1 MDVAPLRA
9 VKSLESQLG
18 TRAKPL
24 FPGWLCIAR
33 GEESPLPLIYG
44 LGWLSNS
51 ERQCTGKGRGD
62 KEDQR
67 KRGRFKNKKQINK
80 TKLNTE
86 EGIYQTWLNFLK
98 SISVWR

>member
-1 MDVAPLRA
+1 MEVAPLRA

-18 TRAKPL
+18 TRAKPQ

-33 GEESPLPLIYG
+33 GEESPLSLIYG
-44 LGWLSNS
+44 LVWLSNS

-62 KEDQR
+62 REDQR

-80 TKLNTE
+80 TKQNKTQKKVFTRLGLT
-86 EGIYQTWLNFLK
+86 F
-98 SISVWR
+98 